1 LTWPIL
7 LMTGW
12 PNLIA
17 YWGGKP
23 PLKNLNIIERWFHL
37 DRWTEPQAPHVDE
50 GEHYSEESPLLGERD
65 SRKKKSS
72 VVDVWST
79 KEEYDAT
86 LEYRVKD
93 TVPRWQFE
101 GARFLAWFVV
111 FQVSFFVTLVIP
123 LVLLRMATGKN
134 SVYVP

>member
-1 LTWPIL
+1 
-7 LMTGW
+7 MTGW

-23 PLKNLNIIERWFHL
+23 PLRNLNIIERCFHL
-37 DRWTEPQAPHVDE
+37 DRWTEPQAPHVGE
-50 GEHYSEESPLLGERD
+50 GEYDSEESPLIGERD
-65 SRKKKSS
+65 PRKKKSS
-72 VVDVWST
+72 FVDVWST
-79 KEEYDAT
+79 KEEYDT
-86 LEYRVKD
+86 QLEYRVKD
-93 TVPRWQFE
+93 SVPRWQFG

-123 LVLLRMATGKN
+123 LVVLRMATGKN